1 MSDAGAVKRFSRQHV
16 VLTFAALATLAASIW
31 ALGDEDTVDARRPP
45 AAGRLLPAV
54 ARTPSNTTAVQAA
67 TEPDATLAL
76 PDRRVDWQTR
86 RNLFAANS
94 APAVVSV
101 AALPAPAPAASA
113 PPPPPPPPPPPL
125 TLPFSFAG
133 RLVTPAG
140 PSVLLNDGAMTR
152 VLALGNM
159 LGDFRFEQDSEQQLD
174 FVHVPTGERVV
185 LALQP

>member
-1 MSDAGAVKRFSRQHV
+1 MSDAGAVKRMSRRH
-16 VLTFAALATLAASIW
+16 LALAFAALATLAASIW
-31 ALGDEDTVDARRPP
+31 ALDDEDTVDARRPP

-54 ARTPSNTTAVQAA
+54 ARMPGKAAEPAA
-67 TEPDATLAL
+67 TEPDTMLAL
-76 PDRRVDWQTR
+76 PDRSADRQVR
-86 RNLFAANS
+86 RNLFVANGAVAASRPAAS
-94 APAVVSV
+94 AVALSPAV
-101 AALPAPAPAASA
+101 APAASA
-113 PPPPPPPPPPPL
+113 PPPPPPL
-125 TLPFSFAG
+125 VLPFSFAG